1 MWHDTEGWS
10 HLVLT
15 YWYEFNKIKVY
26 QIKPNGATS
35 SAALVIRPGLLRLIQ
50 SVDLLPRTSLSRPR
64 ILDPGGR
71 IALQRVIV
79 NEENVWEMKNMHAL
93 VWNRVMLTKL
103 VFRAMAWMMLYLVL
117 HGGPQ
122 GFPYMF
128 GSVQTYCRSIGMVVQ
143 AIQEQKDP
151 KGSPNILQ
159 RPPKPAD
166 QGKIYV
172 TILLKRQGQ
181 TMTEAR

>member
-1 MWHDTEGWS
+1 MNLTKSKCIKSNQTGPHPQPPLLSGWLAPFDPVCWS
-10 HLVLT
+10 SSTNLA
-15 YWYEFNKIKVY
+15 
-26 QIKPNGATS
+26 Q
-35 SAALVIRPGLLRLIQ
+35 SAA
-50 SVDLLPRTSLSRPR
+50 R

-71 IALQRVIV
+71 IALQRAIV

-93 VWNRVMLTKL
+93 VWNKVMLTKL
-103 VFRAMAWMMLYLVL
+103 VFRAMAWTMLYLVL

>member
-1 MWHDTEGWS
+1 
-10 HLVLT
+10 
-15 YWYEFNKIKVY
+15 
-26 QIKPNGATS
+26 
-35 SAALVIRPGLLRLIQ
+35 
-50 SVDLLPRTSLSRPR
+50 
-64 ILDPGGR
+64 
-71 IALQRVIV
+71 
-79 NEENVWEMKNMHAL
+79 
-93 VWNRVMLTKL
+93 MLTKL
-103 VFRAMAWMMLYLVL
+103 VFRAMAWTMLYLVL

-151 KGSPNILQ
+151 KGSPN

>member
-1 MWHDTEGWS
+1 MLVIIEAGWILPWMIRVHAWMTALEIQWRANCRS
-10 HLVLT
+10 SSSNLA
-15 YWYEFNKIKVY
+15 
-26 QIKPNGATS
+26 Q
-35 SAALVIRPGLLRLIQ
+35 SAA
-50 SVDLLPRTSLSRPR
+50 R

-71 IALQRVIV
+71 IALQRAIV

-103 VFRAMAWMMLYLVL
+103 VFRAMAWTMLYLVL
-117 HGGPQ
+117 HGGAQ
-122 GFPYMF
+122 GFPYMV
-128 GSVQTYCRSIGMVVQ
+128 GSVQTYPLEWSCKQSKSKRI
-143 AIQEQKDP
+143 
-151 KGSPNILQ
+151 PNILQ